1 MLTGGGEGVLGRG
14 TPLHAPHEPPTH
26 PPGTALNQTKL
37 AQWPKWPRGRWRKL
51 PAKVGKSATSR
62 WLSFYETSLHQVAV
76 HEKTLIVLVWIDHT

>member
-26 PPGTALNQTKL
+26 PPGTALNQTK
-37 AQWPKWPRGRWRKL
+37 WPKWPRGRWRKL

-76 HEKTLIVLVWIDHT
+76 HEKTLIVLIWIDHT